1 MSPLGETTPDHT
13 PQLPPLKLSRV
24 FRARRETVFSAW
36 STADHVS
43 RWFAPAGC
51 EVADVKVEMRIG
63 GPFELLMRAPGL
75 EHRLRGTFIEIVAN
89 TRLVL
94 DMRISDANDKPLF
107 RAYTELDFTEV
118 AGGTGLD
125 VTQTY
130 TLLDPSV
137 AGMLGGAPE
146 GWRSTLD
153 NLERELARLEG

>member
-1 MSPLGETTPDHT
+1 MSPLGEATPDHT

-107 RAYTELDFTEV
+107 RAYTELNF
-118 AGGTGLD
+118 
-125 VTQTY
+125 TQTY